1 MGMLCRT
8 ILHTHTHT
16 ILRTLSHTAHT
27 LLHTQHTHSYTH
39 SHTQFYTRHTHT
51 YYHTKAL
58 QEDKATKV
66 GNFGHILD
74 CIFFFYFL
82 LCVTIV
88 LKFVLEHLYNL
99 QKDAYQSSYSFDN
112 FNAMKDFMILF

>member
-1 MGMLCRT
+1 MQNHT
-8 ILHTHTHT
+8 THTHTHTHT
-16 ILRTLSHTAHT
+16 ILRTLSHTA
-27 LLHTQHTHSYTH
+27 HTQHTHSYTH

-66 GNFGHILD
+66 GNFGRISV

-88 LKFVLEHLYNL
+88 LKFLLEHLYNL
-99 QKDAYQSSYSFDN
+99 QKDAYQSSYSFVN
-112 FNAMKDFMILF
+112 CNAIKDFMFFLEGVF

>member
-8 ILHTHTHT
+8 ILYTHTHT

-66 GNFGHILD
+66 GNFGRISV
-74 CIFFFYFL
+74 CFFSFIFYFAL
-82 LCVTIV
+82 L
-88 LKFVLEHLYNL
+88 
-99 QKDAYQSSYSFDN
+99 
-112 FNAMKDFMILF
+112 LF